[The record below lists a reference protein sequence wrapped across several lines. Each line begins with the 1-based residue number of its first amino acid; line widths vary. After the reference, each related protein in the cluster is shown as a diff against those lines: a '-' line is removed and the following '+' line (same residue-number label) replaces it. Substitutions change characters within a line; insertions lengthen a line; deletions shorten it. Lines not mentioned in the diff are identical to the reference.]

1 MRATSGEAEARHVAS
16 YCRGRRSGQRSL
28 QGIAAAPLRLIVL
41 LVTLGFAHVAQAHEI
56 RPAYLE
62 ITENAQQ
69 RFDVLWKQPAL
80 GNLAVRLIPHISNGL
95 LETEPSEESATNSF
109 LVRRWKDLPQTR
121 DSFDGATLRVEGLE
135 RTITDV
141 LVTISFANGQTIQTI
156 LKPDNP
162 ALAIQLQGAGKVPV
176 PAYLKLGIEHILTG
190 FDHLSFVLG
199 LLLLV
204 HGRWRLLQTITAFTV
219 AHSITLAAASL
230 GYVHVSAPVIESLV
244 ALSIVFI
251 AVELT
256 GAYRG
261 HRGLTSRQPWLI
273 ALTFGLLHGFAF
285 AGSLAE
291 IGLPAH
297 NIPGALLLF
306 NIGVEL
312 GQLLFVVAVL
322 SIIQVS
328 HALPWRFEHQAR
340 WAAAYGIGA
349 LAAYWMIE
357 RVHVLIP
364 GHI

>member
-1 MRATSGEAEARHVAS
+1 VRHTARTNLQLVFMLLTSIVA
-16 YCRGRRSGQRSL
+16 GL
-28 QGIAAAPLRLIVL
+28 AK
-41 LVTLGFAHVAQAHEI
+41 AHEI

-80 GNLAVRLIPHISNGL
+80 GNVAVPLVPSISNGL
-95 LETEPSEESATNSF
+95 LDAAPSEESATNSF
-109 LVRRWKDLPQTR
+109 LVRRWRDLPR
-121 DSFDGATLRVEGLE
+121 SRNSFDGATLRIAGLE

-162 ALAIQLQGAGKVPV
+162 SLTVQLQGAGKMPV
-176 PAYLKLGIEHILTG
+176 PAYLTLGIEHILTG

-204 HGRWRLLQTITAFTV
+204 HGRLRLLQTITAFTV

-230 GYVHVSAPVIESLV
+230 GFVNVSPSVIESLV

-256 GAYRG
+256 GSYLG
-261 HRGLTSRQPWLI
+261 HQGLTSRQPWLI
-273 ALTFGLLHGFAF
+273 AFTFGLLHGFAF
-285 AGSLAE
+285 AGSLAD
-291 IGLPAH
+291 IGLPPD

-306 NIGVEL
+306 NVGVEL

-322 SIIQVS
+322 AIIQVA
-328 HALPWRFEHQAR
+328 HALPWRLERHAR

-364 GHI
+364 GHV